1 MSFSENLR
9 RARKQAGMN
18 QTQLAEAIG
27 SKQNDV
33 SRWEKAEFTPKLKK
47 WLRSVRC
54 CMSPQMSCWRLELSS
69 RRK

>member
-33 SRWEKAEFTPKLKK
+33 IRWEKAEFTPNIEKVVKICQVLQVSADE
-47 WLRSVRC
+47 L
-54 CMSPQMSCWRLELSS
+54 LETGI
-69 RRK
+69 R